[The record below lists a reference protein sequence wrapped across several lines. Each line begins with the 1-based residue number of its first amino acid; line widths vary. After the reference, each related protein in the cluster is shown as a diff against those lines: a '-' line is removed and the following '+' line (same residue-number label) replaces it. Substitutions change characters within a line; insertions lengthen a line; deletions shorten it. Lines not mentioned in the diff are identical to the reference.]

1 MSQNGD
7 GMKLL
12 ISYNIDIE
20 NAREYYE
27 FALGQYIPMMQSLGL
42 ELSEA
47 WHTAYG
53 DYPNRLIGFV
63 ARDAKVMKEVMH
75 GETWIDL
82 NDKLLEFVT
91 DLDYKV
97 IPYSL
102 GFQF

>member
-1 MSQNGD
+1 MYHNGD
-7 GMKLL
+7 GVKLL
-12 ISYNIDIE
+12 ISFNINIE
-20 NAREYYE
+20 DAREYYE

-63 ARDAKVMKEVMH
+63 ARDENTMREALQ
-75 GETWIDL
+75 GETWEEL
-82 NDKLLEFVT
+82 NDKLLEYVT
-91 DLDYKV
+91 DLDYK
-97 IPYSL
+97 IIRYAL

>member
-1 MSQNGD
+1 MSQNGN
-7 GMKLL
+7 GQKLL
-12 ISYNIDIE
+12 ISFNIDIE

-63 ARDAKVMKEVMH
+63 ARDAEIMNEVVQ
-75 GETWIDL
+75 GETWDDL
-82 NDKLLEFVT
+82 NDKLLDFVT

>member
-1 MSQNGD
+1 MSHNGD
-7 GMKLL
+7 GLKLL

-27 FALGQYIPMMQSLGL
+27 FALGQYIPTMQSLGL

-63 ARDAKVMKEVMH
+63 ARDAGTMREVVH
-75 GETWIDL
+75 GETWEEM
-82 NDKLLEFVT
+82 NDKLLEYVT
-91 DLDYKV
+91 DLDFKI

-102 GFQF
+102 GFQL